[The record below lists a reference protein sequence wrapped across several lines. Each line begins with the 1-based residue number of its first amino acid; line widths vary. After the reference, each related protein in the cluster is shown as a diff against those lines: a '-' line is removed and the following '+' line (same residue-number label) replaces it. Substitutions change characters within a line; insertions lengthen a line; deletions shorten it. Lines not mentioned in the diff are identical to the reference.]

1 MVTETFIS
9 ATRLHKN
16 SAFRSLLW
24 AWIHYNSVHN
34 NCVLLFDLSRRH
46 CDIFFSP
53 INVFK
58 ASWKPSDCT
67 RKEKRMTAATWR
79 SSNNKHKSFLPLVI
93 KSNSC
98 HSVPKLNR
106 SGQLVRRHHL
116 VMSVSKYI
124 DQSVTIE
131 RVICRDNI
139 VNPIASYTVKYVLK
153 LI

>member
-34 NCVLLFDLSRRH
+34 NC
-46 CDIFFSP
+46 DIFFSP

-58 ASWKPSDCT
+58 ASWKPSECT

-93 KSNSC
+93 KPNSC
-98 HSVPKLNR
+98 HSVPKQNR
-106 SGQLVRRHHL
+106 SGQLVRRQHL
-116 VMSVSKYI
+116 VMSVSKY
-124 DQSVTIE
+124 IE

-139 VNPIASYTVKYVLK
+139 VNPIASYTEKCVLNWYRYMYI
-153 LI
+153 LALSNRPDGT

>member
-34 NCVLLFDLSRRH
+34 NC
-46 CDIFFSP
+46 DIFFSP

-58 ASWKPSDCT
+58 ASWKPSECT

-106 SGQLVRRHHL
+106 SGQLVRRQHL
-116 VMSVSKYI
+116 VMSVSKY
-124 DQSVTIE
+124 IE

-139 VNPIASYTVKYVLK
+139 VNPIASYTEKCVLK

>member
-34 NCVLLFDLSRRH
+34 NC
-46 CDIFFSP
+46 DIFFSP

-58 ASWKPSDCT
+58 ASWKPSEFT

-106 SGQLVRRHHL
+106 SGQLVRRQHL
-116 VMSVSKYI
+116 VMSVSKY
-124 DQSVTIE
+124 IE

-139 VNPIASYTVKYVLK
+139 VNPIASYTEKCVLK